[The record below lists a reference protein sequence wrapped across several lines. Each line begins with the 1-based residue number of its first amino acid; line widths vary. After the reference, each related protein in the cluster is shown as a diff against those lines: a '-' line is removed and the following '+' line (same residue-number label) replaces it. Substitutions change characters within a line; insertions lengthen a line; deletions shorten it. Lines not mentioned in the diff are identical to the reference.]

1 MITRSSSQRTLVT
14 IAPVTRLDADFGPEV
29 GARSASAVEPG
40 RVEPTGTRL
49 DAWWG
54 RLLAV
59 PGARRLWYWGGPI
72 AVTLLAA
79 VLRLVRLGD
88 PRSLVFD
95 ETFYVKDA
103 WTLLH
108 LGYEASWPDNAD
120 RSFNAGGVD
129 IYTEGGSYV
138 AHPPLGKWMIALGL
152 RVFGAED
159 TVGWRISTAIVGI
172 LAVFLLVII
181 ARKLFDSTLL
191 ATIAGGLFAIDGHAI
206 VLSRTALLDNFVM
219 IFTLLG
225 FGAILLDRAQSA
237 GRLSLWLARRADAG
251 RGIDWGPAIWWRPWL
266 LTAGILFGAATAVKW
281 SGLYF
286 LAAFAVYSLVVDAVA
301 RRAAGIPFWISGT
314 IFRQGPVTFLLT
326 IPLALATYL
335 ASWTGWF
342 VTKDGYFR
350 NWADLPGNAATG
362 FFSWVPRSMQSFFH
376 YQSSV
381 YDFNI
386 NEHTAHPYA
395 ANPFTWLFLLRPTAF
410 YYVGQVRGQRGCS
423 FSNCAEYVTSIANPI
438 LWWAATAALFYL
450 VYRLARYR
458 EWRVGLIIMGTVAG
472 YLPWLFYSTRTIFQF
487 YAIVFEPYMI
497 LGLVFVIGVI
507 LGRRNDSTYRRTRGI
522 GLVTVFLFFVVIVSA
537 FFYPVWTGLQVPEIF
552 ARLHYWLPGWR

>member
-1 MITRSSSQRTLVT
+1 MITVPSLQRTLVT
-14 IAPVTRLDADFGPEV
+14 IAPVTRPDTDLDAAV
-29 GARSASAVEPG
+29 GAPSTLTAKSEG
-40 RVEPTGTRL
+40 VEPTGTRL

-54 RLLAV
+54 RLLAR
-59 PGARRLWYWGGPI
+59 PGARKLWYWGGPI

-108 LGYEASWPDNAD
+108 LGYEGSWPDNAD
-120 RSFNAGGVD
+120 QSFNAGNVD
-129 IYTEGGSYV
+129 IYTADGSYV

-152 RVFGAED
+152 RAFGAGD
-159 TVGWRISTAIVGI
+159 TVGWRISTALVGI
-172 LAVFLLVII
+172 LAVFLMVII
-181 ARKLFDSTLL
+181 ARKLFSSTLL

-206 VLSRTALLDNFVM
+206 VLSRTALLDNSVM

-237 GRLSLWLARRADAG
+237 ARLSLWLARRADAG

-266 LTAGILFGAATAVKW
+266 LTAGVLFGAATAVKW

-286 LAAFAVYSLVVDAVA
+286 LAAFAVYSLVVDAAA
-301 RRAAGIPFWISGT
+301 RRAAGIPLWVSGT
-314 IFRQGPVTFLLT
+314 IIKQGPVTFLLT

-342 VTKDGYFR
+342 VTKGGYYR
-350 NWADLPGNAATG
+350 HWAEVPGNAATG
-362 FFSWVPRSMQSFFH
+362 FFSWVPHSVQSFFH

-381 YDFNI
+381 YDFNV

-395 ANPFTWLFLLRPTAF
+395 ANPFTWLFMVRPTAF
-410 YYVGQVRGQRGCS
+410 YYVGQVRGQGGCG
-423 FSNCAEYVTSIANPI
+423 FSSCAEYVTSVANPI
-438 LWWAATAALFYL
+438 VWWAATAALFYL
-450 VYRLARYR
+450 VYRFVRHR
-458 EWRVGLIIMGTVAG
+458 EWQVGLILMGTVAG
-472 YLPWLFYSTRTIFQF
+472 YLPWLLYSNRTIFQF
-487 YAIVFEPYMI
+487 YAIVFEPYLI
-497 LGLVFVIGVI
+497 LGLVFVIGLI
-507 LGRRNDSTYRRTRGI
+507 LGTATDTTWRRTRGI
-522 GLVTVFLFFVVIVSA
+522 GVVTVFLFFVVLVSA
-537 FFYPVWTGLQVPEIF
+537 FFYPVWTGMQVPEIF

>member
-1 MITRSSSQRTLVT
+1 MVAAEHPGAGDVPSSESGWV
-14 IAPVTRLDADFGPEV
+14 E
-29 GARSASAVEPG
+29 AR
-40 RVEPTGTRL
+40 GTRL

-54 RLLAV
+54 RMLGSPL
-59 PGARRLWYWGGPI
+59 RQRFWYWGGPI

-79 VLRLVRLGD
+79 VLRLWRLGD

-108 LGYEASWPDNAD
+108 LGYEATWPTNAD
-120 RSFNAGGVD
+120 TGFNAGRVD
-129 IYTEGGSYV
+129 GYATAGSYV

-152 RVFGAED
+152 RVFGAQD

-172 LAVFLLVII
+172 LAVFILVLI
-181 ARKLFDSTLL
+181 ARRLFDSTLL
-191 ATIAGGLFAIDGHAI
+191 ATIAGGLLAIDGHAI
-206 VLSRTALLDNFVM
+206 VMSRTALLDNFVM
-219 IFTLLG
+219 ILTLLG
-225 FGAILLDRAQSA
+225 FGAVLLDRSQSA
-237 GRLSLWLARRADAG
+237 GRLAHWIGRRTDAG
-251 RGIDWGPAIWWRPWL
+251 RGIEWGPAIWWRPWL

-301 RRAAGIPFWISGT
+301 RRTAGVHFWLSGT
-314 IFRQGPVTFLLT
+314 ILRQGPVSFLLT
-326 IPLALATYL
+326 VPLALATYL

-342 VTKDGYFR
+342 VTRGGYFR
-350 NWADLPGNAATG
+350 DWADQPGNAATG
-362 FFSWVPRSMQSFFH
+362 PFAWVPHSIQSFLH

-381 YDFNI
+381 YDFNV

-395 ANPFTWLFLLRPTAF
+395 ANPFTWLLLLRPTAF
-410 YYVGQVRGQRGCS
+410 YYVGQATGQDGCS
-423 FSNCAEYVTSIANPI
+423 YSSCAQYITSIANPI

-450 VYRLARYR
+450 VYRLVRYR
-458 EWRVGLIIMGTVAG
+458 QWRVGLILMGVAAG
-472 YLPWLFYSTRTIFQF
+472 YLPWLLYTNRTIFQF

-497 LGLVFVIGVI
+497 LALVFVMGMI
-507 LGRRNDSTYRRTRGI
+507 LGRPADPTWRRLHGI
-522 GLVTVFLFFVVIVSA
+522 RVVGVFLVLVVVVSA
-537 FFYPVWTGLQVPEIF
+537 FFYPVWTGMQVPELF

>member
-1 MITRSSSQRTLVT
+1 M
-14 IAPVTRLDADFGPEV
+14 TRLDADGNAEV
-29 GARSASAVEPG
+29 GTAVGVATGTPTATAPSAN
-40 RVEPTGTRL
+40 RVEPSGTRL

-54 RLLAV
+54 RLLTI
-59 PGARRLWYWGGPI
+59 PGAQRFWYWGGPI

-103 WTLLH
+103 WTLLN
-108 LGYEASWPDNAD
+108 LGYEGSWPDNAD
-120 RSFNAGGVD
+120 RAFNAGDVSAF
-129 IYTEGGSYV
+129 TTSGSYV

-152 RVFGAED
+152 RVFGAQD

-181 ARKLFDSTLL
+181 ARALFHSTLL

-206 VLSRTALLDNFVM
+206 VMSRTALLDNFVM

-225 FGAILLDRAQSA
+225 FGAILLDRSQSA
-237 GRLSLWLARRADAG
+237 TRLSLWLARRADAG

-266 LTAGILFGAATAVKW
+266 LSAGILFGAASAVKW

-286 LAAFAVYSLVVDAVA
+286 LAAFAVYSLVVDALA
-301 RRAAGIPFWISGT
+301 RRAAGIPFFITGT
-314 IFRQGPVTFLLT
+314 IVKQGPITFLLT

-342 VTKDGYFR
+342 VTKGGYFR
-350 NWADLPGNAATG
+350 NFADTPGNAATG
-362 FFSWVPRSMQSFFH
+362 VFSWVPHSVQSFFH

-381 YDFNI
+381 YDFNV
-386 NEHTAHPYA
+386 NENSAHPYS
-395 ANPFTWLFLLRPTAF
+395 ANPFGWLFLLRPTAF
-410 YYVGQVRGQRGCS
+410 YYVGQPEGQGGCS
-423 FSNCAEYVTSIANPI
+423 YASCAQYVTSIANPI

-450 VYRLARYR
+450 VYRLVRYR
-458 EWRVGLIIMGTVAG
+458 EWRVGLILMGMVAG
-472 YLPWLFYSTRTIFQF
+472 YLPWLLYSNRTIFQF
-487 YAIVFEPYMI
+487 YAIIFEPYLI
-497 LGLVFVIGVI
+497 LGLVFVIGLI
-507 LGRRNDSTYRRTRGI
+507 LGRPDDSTYRRTRGMA
-522 GLVTVFLFFVVIVSA
+522 LVAVFLFFVVLLSA
-537 FFYPVWTGLQVPEIF
+537 FFYPVWTGMQVPELF

>member
-1 MITRSSSQRTLVT
+1 MVG
-14 IAPVTRLDADFGPEV
+14 AP
-29 GARSASAVEPG
+29 GARSAPPDGGEL
-40 RVEPTGTRL
+40 TGTRL
-49 DAWWG
+49 DLWWG
-54 RLLAV
+54 RLLAL
-59 PGARRLWYWGGPI
+59 PGARRIWYWGGPI

-103 WTLLH
+103 WTLLN

-120 RSFNAGGVD
+120 KAFTAGDVD
-129 IYTEGGSYV
+129 IFTKNGSYV

-159 TVGWRISTAIVGI
+159 TIGWRISTAIVGI

-181 ARKLFDSTLL
+181 ARRLFNSTLL

-225 FGAILLDRAQSA
+225 FGAILLDRAKSA
-237 GRLSLWLARRADAG
+237 GRLSLWLARRADTG
-251 RGIDWGPAIWWRPWL
+251 RGIDWGPALWWRPWL

-286 LAAFAVYSLVVDAVA
+286 LAAFAVYSLVVDACA
-301 RRAAGIPFWISGT
+301 RRTAGVAFWLSGT
-314 IFRQGPVTFLLT
+314 ILKQGPVTFLLT
-326 IPLALATYL
+326 IPLAIATYL

-342 VTKDGYFR
+342 VTREGYYR
-350 NWADLPGNAATG
+350 NWAEVPGNAATG
-362 FFSWVPRSMQSFFH
+362 FFSWVPHSVQSFLH
-376 YQSSV
+376 YQASV
-381 YDFNI
+381 YDFNV
-386 NEHTAHPYA
+386 NEHTAHPYS
-395 ANPFTWLFLLRPTAF
+395 ANPLSWLFLLRPTAF
-410 YYVGQVRGQRGCS
+410 YYVGQVQGQSGCS
-423 FSNCAEYVTSIANPI
+423 FSSCAQYVTSIANPI
-438 LWWAATAALFYL
+438 LWWAATAALFFL
-450 VYRLARYR
+450 VYRLVRYR
-458 EWRVGLIIMGTVAG
+458 EWRVGLILMGMVAG
-472 YLPWLFYSTRTIFQF
+472 YLPWLLYANRTIFQF

-497 LGLVFVIGVI
+497 LGLVFVIGLI
-507 LGRRNDSTYRRTRGI
+507 IGNRGDPRSRRTRGI
-522 GLVTVFLFFVVIVSA
+522 GVVAVFLLLVVFVSA
-537 FFYPVWTGLQVPEIF
+537 FFYPVWTGMQVPEIF